1 MPKTLGFDTVWLP
14 DSQLLWRD
22 VWATACTVAA
32 TTERVSIGI
41 AVTNVTTR
49 HPSVVASA
57 IRTVQELAPDRLIV
71 AFGAGDSA
79 LRPLGERPT
88 PGERLRTGMEQVRT
102 LLAGEAVDFGGGP
115 MRLRDAAG
123 LVPTYMAANG
133 PKNLAVAGSIADGV
147 IVLSGASAPALERSL
162 DHVHRGAK
170 AAGRDPSSID
180 VVVSAF
186 TMVTDDVE
194 RDARLLKPICAGIA
208 QTGGHRLLALADIAI
223 EVPDRVPEVYPDLVH
238 AEDWSAPS
246 RCAAGGS
253 ATPTRWRSPRTFSMF
268 GTVEEIAKR
277 VQTLARLWRD
287 PHAAAARRFLRP
299 SIRPHGIGRYRP
311 APGGALTARGYA
323 CALDS
328 AASSTAMSMSWS
340 SWPPTSLRSPA
351 RTRISAPETS

>member
-1 MPKTLGFDTVWLP
+1 MRLGIRLPLCRDARTVAAAALRAEALGFDTVWLP

-115 MRLRDAAG
+115 MHLRDAAG

-223 EVPDRVPEVYPDLVH
+223 EIPDRVPEVYPDLVH
-238 AEDWSAPS
+238 AEDWERAVEVCS
-246 RCAAGGS
+246 RWVSDADAL
-253 ATPTRWRSPRTFSMF
+253 AFARTFSMF

-277 VQTLARLWRD
+277 VQTLADCGATRMQLQHVGSYD
-287 PHAAAARRFLRP
+287 LPFDLME
-299 SIRPHGIGRYRP
+299 SVGTGLLP
-311 APGGALTARGYA
+311 ALH
-323 CALDS
+323 
-328 AASSTAMSMSWS
+328 
-340 SWPPTSLRSPA
+340 
-351 RTRISAPETS
+351 